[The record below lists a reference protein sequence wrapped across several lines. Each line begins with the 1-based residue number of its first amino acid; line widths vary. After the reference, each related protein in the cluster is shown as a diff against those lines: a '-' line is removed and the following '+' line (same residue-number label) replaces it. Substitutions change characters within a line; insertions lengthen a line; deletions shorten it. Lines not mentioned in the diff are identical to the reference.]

1 VILVDSS
8 VWVDFFRARRTPQTD
23 FVQGHF
29 NQSALICADLVI
41 AEVLQGARSESHA
54 ATMAGVLGQMP
65 SIMIAGNA
73 CAIAAAQNYRK
84 LRALGVTPRKTIDV
98 LIATRCILDSHALLH
113 ADKDFDPFEAH
124 LGLKV
129 IHAP

>member
-1 VILVDSS
+1 MILVDTS
-8 VWVDFFRARRTPQTD
+8 VWIDYGRGALTSQTAFLRGVLPFGQVAMGD
-23 FVQGHF
+23 IILAEWLQGVR
-29 NQSALICADLVI
+29 SDAAATALI
-41 AEVLQGARSESHA
+41 
-54 ATMAGVLGQMP
+54 AGFSQIPCIDIG
-65 SIMIAGNA
+65 GRD